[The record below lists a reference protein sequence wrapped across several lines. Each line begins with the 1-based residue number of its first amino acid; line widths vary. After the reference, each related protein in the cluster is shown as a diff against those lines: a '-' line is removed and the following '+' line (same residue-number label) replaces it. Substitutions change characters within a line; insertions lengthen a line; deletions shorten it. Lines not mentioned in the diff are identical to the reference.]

1 MFPFS
6 LVDKNKKKG
15 TPLKFALDAGG
26 GHSSKDRRNA
36 LALQAMQDG
45 YRQEDYMQDTLIPDS
60 ILEPPQ
66 ETIPMHDHMKYT
78 WKRTKQLGMVIGSKV
93 EPRLDKN
100 SLFNGKYNFTLT
112 KLGETQGYEYNK

>member
-6 LVDKNKKKG
+6 LVDKNKKTG

-26 GHSSKDRRNA
+26 GHSSKERRNA
-36 LALQAMQDG
+36 LAIQAMQDG
-45 YRQEDYMQDTLIPDS
+45 YEQEDFMHDTLIPDS

-66 ETIPMHDHMKYT
+66 EKIAMQDHMKYT

-100 SLFNGKYNFTLT
+100 SLFTGKYNFALQ
-112 KLGETQGYEYNK
+112 EFRDTQG